1 MSTYTS
7 GLEARKKYKDYCKSV
22 TIFSR
27 FSSISGHLRGSG
39 AGQSWQASLAR
50 GSGCGGD
57 GGAGRAYINSRGVTQ
72 PTLGLRKRLEGGE
85 SDHRV

>member
-27 FSSISGHLRGSG
+27 FSSISGHLSG
-39 AGQSWQASLAR
+39 WLEQARAGKRASHVGPGAAVT
-50 GSGCGGD
+50 
-57 GGAGRAYINSRGVTQ
+57 AGR
-72 PTLGLRKRLEGGE
+72 GE
-85 SDHRV
+85 LT